1 MSRQPV
7 LGWVDGENMAL
18 LTDLY
23 ELTMADSYFR
33 RGKNQETTFDLFI
46 RHLPPHR
53 SYLVAAGLEQVLY
66 YLAHI
71 RFTPQAVDYLAS
83 LRLFSR
89 EFLDYL
95 RGFRFTGTVWAIPE
109 GEFFFPKEPV
119 LRVTAPRIEA
129 QIIET
134 FLLNTINFQSMIA
147 SKASRVVQA
156 ARGRAVVDFS
166 PRRDHGADAALK
178 VARASYIGGCAG
190 TSCTLAGQVF
200 GIPVYGTMAHSYIM
214 SFETELEAFRA
225 FAQDFPTNALL
236 LIDTY
241 DTLQGA
247 RHAILV
253 AREMEARGHRLR
265 GVRLDSG
272 DLVALSREVRKI
284 LDEAGLDYVRI
295 LLSGDLNEYKIQDLL
310 DRGAVVDLFGVGTEM
325 GTSRDAPSLGGV
337 YKLVEDD
344 MGPKIKLSA
353 GKVTLP
359 GRKQVYRV
367 VDGQGV
373 WKEDVIALEGEEV
386 SFREE
391 TYPLLVKVMEEGEVV
406 YDLPSLKEIRSRCL
420 EAVGRLPEGLKT
432 LEAYPEEELP
442 VRLSPA
448 LKVLTDRLIETY
460 RELELRT

>member
-1 MSRQPV
+1 MRREPV

-33 RGKNQETTFDLFI
+33 RGRNQETTFDLFV
-46 RHLPPHR
+46 RHMPPHR

-71 RFTPQAVDYLAS
+71 RFTQDAIDYLAG
-83 LRLFSR
+83 LGLFSR

-95 RGFRFTGTVWAIPE
+95 KGFRFTGTVWAIPE

-129 QIIET
+129 QIVET

-156 ARGRAVVDFS
+156 AQGRAVVDFS

-247 RHAILV
+247 RHAIVV

-272 DLVALSREVRKI
+272 DLVVLSREVRKV
-284 LDEAGLDYVRI
+284 LDEAGLSYVRI
-295 LLSGDLNEYKIQDLL
+295 LLSGDLNEYKIRDLL

-359 GRKQVYRV
+359 GKKQVYRV
-367 VDGQGV
+367 LDGQGV
-373 WKEDVIALEGEEV
+373 WKEDVIALEVEEISFEGEA
-386 SFREE
+386 
-391 TYPLLVKVMEEGEVV
+391 YPLLVKVMEGGEVV
-406 YDLPSLKEIRSRCL
+406 YHLPSLKEVRSRSL
-420 EAVGRLPEGLKT
+420 EAVGRLPVRYRT
-432 LEAYPEEELP
+432 LEACPGEELP
-442 VRLSPA
+442 VKLSPA
-448 LKVLTDRLIETY
+448 LKGLTDKLIETF
-460 RELELRT
+460 RDLELRT

>member
-1 MSRQPV
+1 MSGQPV

-391 TYPLLVKVMEEGEVV
+391 AYPLLVKVMEKGEVV

>member
-66 YLAHI
+66 YLAHL
-71 RFTPQAVDYLAS
+71 RFTPQAIDYLAS
-83 LRLFSR
+83 LDLFSG
-89 EFLDYL
+89 EFLEYL
-95 RGFRFTGTVWAIPE
+95 RDFRFTGTVWAIPE

-129 QIIET
+129 QIVET

-214 SFETELEAFRA
+214 SFETEIEAFRA
-225 FAQDFPTNALL
+225 FAQDFPNNALL

-247 RHAILV
+247 RHAVVV
-253 AREMEARGHRLR
+253 ARELEALGYRLK

-272 DLVALSREVRKI
+272 DLVTLSQEVREI
-284 LDEAGLDYVRI
+284 LDEAGLGYVKI

-310 DRGAVVDLFGVGTEM
+310 ERGAVVDLFGVGTEM

-344 MGPKIKLSA
+344 MGPRIKLSA

-359 GRKQVYRV
+359 AKKQVYRV
-367 VDGQGV
+367 LDGQGK
-373 WKEDVIALEGEEV
+373 WKEDVIALEKENLVFEE
-386 SFREE
+386 EA
-391 TYPLLVKVMEEGEVV
+391 YPLLVKVMEGGEVV
-406 YDLPSLKEIRSRCL
+406 YDLPSLEEVRSRCL
-420 EAVGRLPEGLKT
+420 EAVGRLPAEYRI
-432 LEAYPEEELP
+432 LEAFSEEELP

-448 LKVLTDRLIETY
+448 LEALTEKLIETY
-460 RELELRT
+460 RDLELRT